1 LSDASVPAAVTVP
14 WPKNMWT
21 IVPSVF
27 VNAHVL
33 PVSAELTVFV
43 VVAPTIESVAVAGAH
58 ESEP

>member
-1 LSDASVPAAVTVP
+1 
-14 WPKNMWT
+14 MWT